1 MNAMT
6 DPENVVVVGNGQAGI
21 QLVDSLRREGYT
33 GPITLLGEE
42 PHHPYQR
49 PPLSKD
55 YLAAGKDPVPL
66 PLRPEKFFTTNDV
79 DARLGVHVTSI
90 DRAARTVTLD
100 DGTTLAYSK
109 LVLATGAAN
118 RELTVPG
125 ADLAGIHGLRTLTDA
140 QALHARLD
148 AVRSVVVIG
157 AGFIGLEFAA
167 AARARGLDVTV
178 LEYADRPMG
187 RALTPVMS
195 GFFADAH
202 QRLGVTLRLG
212 EGIASFDGDE
222 NGHVTAA
229 VSTTGQPLPGGPG
242 AGRRR
247 RHPAHRTRGG
257 RRPGSGER
265 HRGGRQPAH
274 LRPGHLRPRRLRI
287 LPERPR
293 RDPDAAG
300 IRAERHRPGPARRPR
315 HRRFQCPARSR
326 ARYPIRR
333 RIRRLRRPALV
344 LVQPRTAAPPDR
356 RPGSP
361 RRPDRA
367 PRKPGRREVLRVLLP
382 QRRRWPRSNPS
393 TSPPTTWPPAA
404 SSPPAAPSPPNK
416 PPIPTSTSRP
426 TPNNNP
432 LRSNAHSATL
442 PLSARTAWPSTASAR
457 GLRTMVSGQMAHIV
471 VRDTGGDSGRTATF
485 LPSTVTAGASGRD
498 ISSA

>member
-1 MNAMT
+1 MNVMT

-90 DRAARTVTLD
+90 DRAARTVALD

-118 RELTVPG
+118 RELAVPG

-148 AVRSVVVIG
+148 TVRSVVVIG

-178 LEYADRPMG
+178 LEFADRPMG

-212 EGIASFDGDE
+212 EGIASFDGH
-222 NGHVTAA
+222 NGHVTGA
-229 VSTTGQPLPGGPG
+229 VSTTGQ
-242 AGRRR
+242 
-247 RHPAHRTRGG
+247 
-257 RRPGSGER
+257 
-265 HRGGRQPAH
+265 
-274 LRPGHLRPRRLRI
+274 
-287 LPERPR
+287 
-293 RDPDAAG
+293 
-300 IRAERHRPGPARRPR
+300 
-315 HRRFQCPARSR
+315 
-326 ARYPIRR
+326 RYP
-333 RIRRLRRPALV
+333 ADLV
-344 LVQPRTAAPPDR
+344 LVGVGVIPRTELAETAGLEVENGIVVDGSLRTSDPDIYALGDCASFPNVHAGTRTRLESVQNATDQARHAAR
-356 RPGSP
+356 AIVGTSAQLAAEPGTRSGGESNGYSDLP
-361 RRPDRA
+361 WFWSNQGPLRLQIAGLVA
-367 PRKPGRREVLRVLLP
+367 PGDQTVLRGNPADEKFSVFCFRDGTLAAVESVNQPADHMAARRLL
-382 QRRRWPRSNPS
+382 
-393 TSPPTTWPPAA
+393 AA
-404 SSPPAAPSPPNK
+404 
-416 PPIPTSTSRP
+416 
-426 TPNNNP
+426 
-432 LRSNAHSATL
+432 
-442 PLSARTAWPSTASAR
+442 
-457 GLRTMVSGQMAHIV
+457 
-471 VRDTGGDSGRTATF
+471 GRTLTPEQAADPDFDLKTYSKQQPAT
-485 LPSTVTAGASGRD
+485 V
-498 ISSA
+498 

>member
-21 QLVDSLRREGYT
+21 QLVDSLRKEGYT

-79 DARLGVHVTSI
+79 DARLGVRATSI
-90 DRAARTVTLD
+90 DRDTKTVTLD

-125 ADLAGIHGLRTLTDA
+125 AALSGIHGLRTLTDA

-202 QRLGVTLRLG
+202 QRLGVSLRLG
-212 EGIASFDGDE
+212 EGIASFDGD

-229 VSTTGQPLPGGPG
+229 VSTTGQRYPADLVLVGVGVTPRTELAQAAGLEVENGIVVDGSLRTSDPDIYALGDCASFPNAHAGARTRLESVQNATDQARHAAHAILGAKPDSGAGGEPGGYADLPWFW
-242 AGRRR
+242 
-247 RHPAHRTRGG
+247 
-257 RRPGSGER
+257 SN
-265 HRGGRQPAH
+265 Q
-274 LRPGHLRPRRLRI
+274 GHLRLQIAGLAAPGDQTVLRGNPADEKFSVFCFRNGVLAAVESVNQPADHMAARRLLAAGRT
-287 LPERPR
+287 LTPEQAA
-293 RDPDAAG
+293 DPDFDLKG
-300 IRAERHRPGPARRPR
+300 YSKL
-315 HRRFQCPARSR
+315 Q
-326 ARYPIRR
+326 
-333 RIRRLRRPALV
+333 
-344 LVQPRTAAPPDR
+344 
-356 RPGSP
+356 
-361 RRPDRA
+361 
-367 PRKPGRREVLRVLLP
+367 
-382 QRRRWPRSNPS
+382 
-393 TSPPTTWPPAA
+393 PAA
-404 SSPPAAPSPPNK
+404 A
-416 PPIPTSTSRP
+416 
-426 TPNNNP
+426 
-432 LRSNAHSATL
+432 
-442 PLSARTAWPSTASAR
+442 
-457 GLRTMVSGQMAHIV
+457 
-471 VRDTGGDSGRTATF
+471 
-485 LPSTVTAGASGRD
+485 
-498 ISSA
+498 

>member
-6 DPENVVVVGNGQAGI
+6 DPEHVVVVGNGQAGI
-21 QLVDSLRREGYT
+21 QLVDSLRKEGYT

-79 DARLGVHVTSI
+79 DASLGVHVTVI
-90 DRAARTVTLD
+90 DRDNKTVALD
-100 DGTTLAYSK
+100 DGTTLAYST

-118 RELTVPG
+118 RELTVTG

-212 EGIASFDGDE
+212 EGIASFDG
-222 NGHVTAA
+222 NAGHVTAA
-229 VSTTGQPLPGGPG
+229 VSTTGQRYPADLVLVGVGVTPRTELAQAAGLEVENGIVVDGHLRTSDPDIYALGDCASFPNTHAGTRTRLESVQNATDQARHAAAAILRTGTGDGGEPG
-242 AGRRR
+242 AGSDGE
-247 RHPAHRTRGG
+247 PGG
-257 RRPGSGER
+257 YADLPWFWSN
-265 HRGGRQPAH
+265 Q
-274 LRPGHLRPRRLRI
+274 GHLRLQIAGLAAPGDQTVLRGNPAEEKFSVFCFRNGTLTAVESVNQPADHMAARRLLAAGRT
-287 LPERPR
+287 LTPAQAA
-293 RDPDAAG
+293 DPDFDLKAYSK
-300 IRAERHRPGPARRPR
+300 
-315 HRRFQCPARSR
+315 Q
-326 ARYPIRR
+326 
-333 RIRRLRRPALV
+333 
-344 LVQPRTAAPPDR
+344 Q
-356 RPGSP
+356 
-361 RRPDRA
+361 
-367 PRKPGRREVLRVLLP
+367 
-382 QRRRWPRSNPS
+382 
-393 TSPPTTWPPAA
+393 PAA
-404 SSPPAAPSPPNK
+404 
-416 PPIPTSTSRP
+416 
-426 TPNNNP
+426 
-432 LRSNAHSATL
+432 
-442 PLSARTAWPSTASAR
+442 
-457 GLRTMVSGQMAHIV
+457 V
-471 VRDTGGDSGRTATF
+471 
-485 LPSTVTAGASGRD
+485 
-498 ISSA
+498 